1 MIISFKSICFF
12 FIDSIF
18 SHISFYLFTHFGHKC
33 RIFIP
38 RLEIEPTT
46 PVLEALDFQESP
58 YFFHILESFFY
69 ALNHIISIARKSAS
83 ASCSVVS
90 DSLHPH
96 GMWCQAPLSWNSPSK
111 NTGVGWLPFPS
122 LGYLPHPGIEPGS
135 PALQADSLL
144 SESHSLY
151 LIIVLC

>member
-1 MIISFKSICFF
+1 MPLITL
-12 FIDSIF
+12 
-18 SHISFYLFTHFGHKC
+18 HLLHKKVQVLVALLC
-33 RIFIP
+33 
-38 RLEIEPTT
+38 PT
-46 PVLEALDFQESP
+46 
-58 YFFHILESFFY
+58 
-69 ALNHIISIARKSAS
+69 
-83 ASCSVVS
+83 
-90 DSLHPH
+90 LHPH

-111 NTGVGWLPFPS
+111 NTGVGWLPLPS

>member
-46 PVLEALDFQESP
+46 PALEALDFQESP

-69 ALNHIISIARKSAS
+69 ALNHIVSIARKSAS
-83 ASCSVVS
+83 AGCSVVS
-90 DSLHPH
+90 DSLHP
-96 GMWCQAPLSWNSPSK
+96 PWNVVPGSSVLEFSKQEYWSGLVAIPFSRVSSPSRDR
-111 NTGVGWLPFPS
+111 TWVSCIAGRFFTV
-122 LGYLPHPGIEPGS
+122 
-135 PALQADSLL
+135 
-144 SESHSLY
+144 
-151 LIIVLC
+151 